1 MSVDRTS
8 DEVRQKIKR
17 IRTARWVM
25 VAITA
30 ALALVLAAKGDILIG
45 GFLAVMASMPRVDA
59 VHDAEAHARGRSA
72 APRRLNPPVRD
83 LVSRLLGAGHDVRGA
98 LHDRVG
104 ERSTRMK
111 SISLEHACGCCWATA
126 STAQLCSITRK

>member
-1 MSVDRTS
+1 MP

-45 GFLAVMASMPRVDA
+45 GFLAVMASMRAWMLYTMPKRM
-59 VHDAEAHARGRSA
+59 RSVGQQ
-72 APRRLNPPVRD
+72 RREGFNPP
-83 LVSRLLGAGHDVRGA
+83 
-98 LHDRVG
+98 
-104 ERSTRMK
+104 
-111 SISLEHACGCCWATA
+111 A
-126 STAQLCSITRK
+126 S

>member
-1 MSVDRTS
+1 MSVERTP

-45 GFLAVMASMPRVDA
+45 AFLAVMASMRAWMLYTMPKRMQA
-59 VHDAEAHARGRSA
+59 VAQQ
-72 APRRLNPPVRD
+72 RREGLNPPV
-83 LVSRLLGAGHDVRGA
+83 S
-98 LHDRVG
+98 
-104 ERSTRMK
+104 
-111 SISLEHACGCCWATA
+111 
-126 STAQLCSITRK
+126 